1 MVKSVP
7 VLSMQTLTFQPGTSR
22 GASGVGWYNDKAGLV
37 GNAAAKPQRMHSS
50 LLFSFHTE
58 PKHIVCVHLFLFYF
72 SLSVIMNPATPPV
85 ITPFEMLLHAFFL
98 AKVGKPSLQAK
109 NSNFYARRGAHGLH
123 LNELPCC
130 FNTFPFPCRVFF
142 FLTFPHLPG
151 QGLLKQRCDSSSF
164 SFFVF
169 FRLLFL
175 LLLPSLA
182 PGVLLCQLI
191 ETVSIN
197 GSEPYRELRMQ
208 WATCGPEPY
217 RELRMQSATPDWT
230 RTRARENAR
239 QNVGQNAR
247 QNVRTFAR

>member
-1 MVKSVP
+1 MKHGNLVAFHFQTHLLQLLQGGIDKLQVEMVKSVP

-58 PKHIVCVHLFLFYF
+58 PKHIVCVHLCLFYF

-130 FNTFPFPCRVFF
+130 FNTFPCRVF
-142 FLTFPHLPG
+142 
-151 QGLLKQRCDSSSF
+151 
-164 SFFVF
+164 
-169 FRLLFL
+169 LFL
-175 LLLPSLA
+175 IFFPT
-182 PGVLLCQLI
+182 CQVR
-191 ETVSIN
+191 VS
-197 GSEPYRELRMQ
+197 
-208 WATCGPEPY
+208 
-217 RELRMQSATPDWT
+217 
-230 RTRARENAR
+230 
-239 QNVGQNAR
+239 
-247 QNVRTFAR
+247 